1 MKINKGMSVLLASM
15 LIAGTSFKVSNAISP
30 STCIK
35 KLKIGTT
42 YKYDIDGDKD
52 KDRIKLTF
60 SKDYELYIKNYFRSC
75 T

>member
-1 MKINKGMSVLLASM
+1 MKINKVISVLLVSI
-15 LIAGTSFKVSNAISP
+15 LIGGTNFKISNAISP

-52 KDRIKLTF
+52 KDRIKLAF
-60 SKDYELYIKNYFRSC
+60 HKDALVLEVNNSIK
-75 T
+75 